1 MAKIDLIRERF
12 KGKVEPIDFIDIAN
26 KIDDTK
32 TKKYIEHLVRFTR
45 NLSKD
50 FESSIYSE
58 MNYIM
63 DNLKKFDEL
72 ATNGMI
78 ETPDLNKYKKLSE
91 VVRSIKEA
99 TLTKSIGKAKKEI
112 KILYEDDN
120 YMLFLPLSYDA
131 ASVYGRGT
139 KWCVT
144 QNEYFYR
151 YSDRG
156 VLAYFIEKNINR
168 KIGLYYDM
176 DFSYYHSN
184 NKTNDEVKKGYLD
197 ERDEEDLRNDSE
209 MIEMYDFSRKFS
221 CWTNWDVKMEMMF
234 VPIPLHIKELYINY
248 CKENNV
254 QNASLFDEVENGNF
268 IKYHEEYD
276 RISQEEPM
284 AEAPMMGEAIP
295 EYYAEPAMDET
306 AVEYPPIN
314 NTFEA

>member
-268 IKYHEEYD
+268 IKYHEEYN

-295 EYYAEPAMDET
+295 EYYTEPAMDET
-306 AVEYPPIN
+306 AVEYPTIN
-314 NTFEA
+314 ETFEA